1 MNKNS
6 NSCFRFVT
14 SIYSAKVMAVFR
26 VEWTLLILIILKIA
40 FSSSE
45 ETCEK
50 LNVCS
55 CKLSNGQTIDLKP
68 LDGTATK
75 PG

>member
-6 NSCFRFVT
+6 NSCFRFVA

-26 VEWTLLILIILKIA
+26 VEWTLLILVIWKIA
-40 FSSSE
+40 FSSTE
-45 ETCEK
+45 ETCKK
-50 LNVCS
+50 LGVCS
-55 CKLSNGQTIDLKP
+55 CELSNGTKIDLKP
-68 LDGTATK
+68 LDGNATK